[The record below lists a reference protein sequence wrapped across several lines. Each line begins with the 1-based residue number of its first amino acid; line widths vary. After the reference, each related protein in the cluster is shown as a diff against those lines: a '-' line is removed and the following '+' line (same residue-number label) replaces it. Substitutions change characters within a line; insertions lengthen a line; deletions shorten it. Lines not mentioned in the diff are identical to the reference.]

1 MRLLIDTSVFLE
13 IILGQER
20 APEAQSLLSRV
31 QEHQFFI
38 SVFGLHSIGL
48 LLFRKKRHETF
59 RQFLSDMIVQM
70 GARVVSLA
78 IEDMESVLAAAQD
91 FGLDFDDSYQYAVA
105 EKLRLTLVSFDGDFD
120 RTARG
125 RKTPEQV
132 PAG

>member
-1 MRLLIDTSVFLE
+1 
-13 IILGQER
+13 
-20 APEAQSLLSRV
+20 V

>member
-1 MRLLIDTSVFLE
+1 VRLLIDTSVFLE

-70 GARVVSLA
+70 GTRVVSLT
-78 IEDMESVLAAAQD
+78 IEDMESVLATARD

-125 RKTPEQV
+125 RKTPDQV